1 MDKILKSIKE
11 KKGYIIATII
21 FFVLSIFLSDPFKN
35 ETSNKIIYMFL
46 WFFIFLLSI
55 AFVIFVLNKKADE
68 KTFLKMAGTLGITI
82 IVLMPI
88 FNPYD
93 EPAHFFRGV
102 MISQGNFYDQVDE
115 NGNIG
120 GYVPEN
126 YSEFFS
132 KAINIKEIVNNPG
145 ILKETFSKEKTFFP
159 MIYCSSA
166 VPTAHCVPA
175 LGILVAKILNLG
187 IIFSVFLGRL
197 FDYIFYVA
205 FAYLAIKNMKYYK
218 SIMFIV
224 ATIPIS
230 LWVAGGISI
239 DPILSASSFLFVS
252 ICLKYYWDEGN
263 VKISKKDI
271 FLLFFTGAMILTNKY
286 LAYSPILLTFFI
298 IPRKSFVNM
307 KRYILTI
314 SLACIM
320 SILCGLWQLDL
331 LNKFEYKEDRNGNV
345 DQKQQIQYIK
355 SNIDDSSRTML
366 NAMQNMGTIHSIN
379 FTYKN
384 NISFIK
390 ETTGLVIILGAIL
403 EKNKFIKNRKKKNK
417 LSVYLF
423 VLFLITLALSLL
435 ALYLSFT
442 PVGESTIKG
451 YQTRYLVSM
460 LILLLIPLANVVNV
474 KNNIK
479 NYEQKIVY
487 FMFLANLDLILGVL
501 VDVFK
506 V

>member
-1 MDKILKSIKE
+1 
-11 KKGYIIATII
+11 
-21 FFVLSIFLSDPFKN
+21 
-35 ETSNKIIYMFL
+35 
-46 WFFIFLLSI
+46 
-55 AFVIFVLNKKADE
+55 
-68 KTFLKMAGTLGITI
+68 
-82 IVLMPI
+82 
-88 FNPYD
+88 
-93 EPAHFFRGV
+93 
-102 MISQGNFYDQVDE
+102 
-115 NGNIG
+115 
-120 GYVPEN
+120 
-126 YSEFFS
+126 
-132 KAINIKEIVNNPG
+132 
-145 ILKETFSKEKTFFP
+145 
-159 MIYCSSA
+159 
-166 VPTAHCVPA
+166 
-175 LGILVAKILNLG
+175 
-187 IIFSVFLGRL
+187 
-197 FDYIFYVA
+197 
-205 FAYLAIKNMKYYK
+205 
-218 SIMFIV
+218 
-224 ATIPIS
+224 
-230 LWVAGGISI
+230 
-239 DPILSASSFLFVS
+239 
-252 ICLKYYWDEGN
+252 
-263 VKISKKDI
+263 
-271 FLLFFTGAMILTNKY
+271 
-286 LAYSPILLTFFI
+286 
-298 IPRKSFVNM
+298 M

-355 SNIDDSSRTML
+355 SNIGDSSRTML